1 MTSTLRAIAQRLP
14 APLQASIKRC
24 YHWLRRQ
31 RYGHVFKTAR
41 ESPTD
46 YLMEFEHASYRK
58 AKASILWDNWRRA
71 TPRTV
76 GILEQLGVVQD
87 GFTVVDYG
95 CGVGRVTRA
104 LAQRHR
110 VRILGV
116 DRSAEMLRHAR
127 RYIPARYLQ
136 PGRVELLSDAELL
149 DRGSALKGTVDGL
162 FAIEV
167 VQHIPEPL
175 LDALLP
181 QLLALLKPQGRLFV
195 LGHEYLDVDASGA
208 AGRTRI
214 GSVLQRHARVE
225 RADVWDAGF
234 AEPRFSFLCAPASQA
249 GTAGP

>member
-1 MTSTLRAIAQRLP
+1 MRLP

-24 YHWLRRQ
+24 YHWLRRR
-31 RYGHVFKTAR
+31 RYGHVFKAAR
-41 ESPTD
+41 ESSTD
-46 YLMEFEHASYRK
+46 YLMEFDHASYRK

-76 GILEQLGVVQD
+76 GILERLGVVQD

-104 LAQRHR
+104 LAERHR

-116 DRSAEMLRHAR
+116 DRSLEMLRHAR
-127 RYIPARYLQ
+127 SYVPAQYLG
-136 PGRVELLSDAELL
+136 PGGVEFLSDAELL
-149 DRGSALKGTVDGL
+149 ERRPTLQGTVDGV

-167 VQHIPEPL
+167 VQHIPEPI

-195 LGHEYLDVDASGA
+195 LGHECLDVDASGA
-208 AGRTRI
+208 VGRTPI
-214 GSVLQRHARVE
+214 ASVLRRHAPIE
-225 RADVWDAGF
+225 RADVWADGF
-234 AEPRFSFLCAPASQA
+234 AAPRFSFLCAPWQA
-249 GTAGP
+249 PDATARSRDATGGP